1 MFKNKKILSLLIVA
15 ILALSMLAG
24 CSNDD
29 KKEEIVEDVVE
40 NLAYDLV
47 VIGSGGAGLS
57 AAIEAREEGLE
68 VVVVEKMPI
77 IGGNTLRA
85 TGGLNAAGTSVQE
98 GLGIEDSGEVHYQDT
113 FTGGRELNNP
123 ELLEVMT
130 SNGADAVEWL
140 IGLGADLSDVGR
152 LGGSSNNRAH
162 RPTGGSPVG
171 PHLISVLRENA
182 ENMGIEILTQTT
194 AVEILTEDNKV
205 VGILAEDISGN
216 SFTIEAPAVIV
227 ATGGFGA
234 NSELFTELDSS
245 LDGFGTTNQPG
256 ATGDGII
263 LSQSIGADVIDM
275 NQIQTHPTVVP
286 ENGYMITEAVR
297 GNGAI
302 LINREG
308 SRFVNEISTR
318 DVVSEA
324 TLAQEGKTA
333 YLLFDNTIAESLGA
347 IEGYINRGLTQEGE
361 TLEELA
367 EVLDID
373 PEVLVATV
381 ERYNEFV
388 ATELDEDFGRD
399 DMPRS
404 LVEGKFYVI
413 EVGPA
418 VHHTMGGLRIN
429 SSAQVLNTEG
439 NPIEGLYAAGE
450 VVGGIHGA
458 NRLGGNALTD
468 IIVFGRIAGQSAAD
482 FLK

>member
-194 AVEILTEDNKV
+194 ATEILTEDNKV
-205 VGILAEDISGN
+205 VGILAEDVSGN

>member
-24 CSNDD
+24 CSGDD
-29 KKEEIVEDVVE
+29 GKEEIVDEVIE

-98 GLGIEDSGEVHYQDT
+98 GLGIEDSSEVHYQDT
-113 FTGGRELNNP
+113 FTGGRELNDP
-123 ELLEVMT
+123 ELLEIMT

-152 LGGSSNNRAH
+152 LGGSSNNRTH

-182 ENMGIEILTQTT
+182 ENMGVEILTQTT
-194 AVEILTEDNKV
+194 ATEILTEDNKV
-205 VGILAEDISGN
+205 IGILAEDVSGN

-234 NSELFTELDSS
+234 NSELFTELDSN

-275 NQIQTHPTVVP
+275 NEIQTHPTVVP

-308 SRFVNEISTR
+308 NRFVNEISTR

-399 DMPRS
+399 DMPRA